1 MKRFKIR
8 FINEDSLMQSAIKP
22 GNISYDETQEIQQQE
37 VEIPDEQKQEN
48 ELIANSNQLQPQDV
62 KGMSDGAALGTMLGA
77 NQDIQDDTLEAL
89 GQKANEFVTKMST
102 NTITPQ
108 DKKDISNDVVASIK
122 TAQKTGFAECIFWD
136 KMENEV
142 LNSLNESLDEYDYS
156 DKGDFVEFAFSLGY
170 EVAERLRQDAG
181 MTPENRNDKVWGL
194 VSDWIEA
201 HVNEVKKLWFKK
213 SPYSGYDPS
222 ESDILIVKKQILPDF
237 LEKFGK

>member
-22 GNISYDETQEIQQQE
+22 GNVSYDETQETQQQE
-37 VEIPDEQKQEN
+37 IEISDEQKQEN

-62 KGMSDGAALGTMLGA
+62 KSMSDGAVLGTMLGS

-108 DKKDISNDVVASIK
+108 DKKDISNEVVANIK

-136 KMENEV
+136 KMETKI
-142 LNSLNESLDEYDYS
+142 LNSLNESLNEYDYS

-194 VSDWIEA
+194 VSDWMEA
-201 HVNEVKKLWFKK
+201 HRDEVKQLWVKK
-213 SPYSGYDPS
+213 SSYSENDPS
-222 ESDILIVKKQILPDF
+222 EYDIHVVKRKVLPDF
-237 LEKFGK
+237 LKKFGK